1 MTNEETINEVVNLVN
16 LVNNLRDEFKKY
28 TDEIKTYVDKT
39 IETHNKIST
48 KQVEDVISHADKMTE
63 QFNKHVTDIQGKL
76 TAHGKVNLERNSD
89 IIASNKLIA
98 AAPLSPY
105 FHDPIKEI
113 NKLIGDLK

>member
-1 MTNEETINEVVNLVN
+1 MTNEETIDEVVNLVTD
-16 LVNNLRDEFKKY
+16 LRNEFKKY

-48 KQVEDVISHADKMTE
+48 KQVEDVIGHADKMTE
-63 QFNKHVTDIQGKL
+63 QFNKHATDIQGKL
-76 TAHGKVNLERNSD
+76 IAYDKVNLGRNND

-98 AAPLSPY
+98 AASLSPY
-105 FHDPIKEI
+105 FDDPIKEI